1 MRAIREHRL
10 TSLLSFS
17 ISSSLIASWARPE
30 IFVHVRIHLQREYF
44 EFHLE
49 VNGYKLIQ
57 IITFKD
63 KTVRIEELQYRI
75 ISILP
80 ETFQG
85 CILHVTIVL
94 FAAPVVNFS
103 LQRTRTFG
111 ETCTAHLI
119 EKLRK
124 SKIEQKI

>member
-30 IFVHVRIHLQREYF
+30 IFVHVRIHLHRDCF

-49 VNGYKLIQ
+49 VNNKLIQ

-63 KTVRIEELQYRI
+63 KTVRTEELQYGI

-103 LQRTRTFG
+103 LQRTRTFA
-111 ETCTAHLI
+111 ETCNAHLV
-119 EKLRK
+119 ETLRK
-124 SKIEQKI
+124 